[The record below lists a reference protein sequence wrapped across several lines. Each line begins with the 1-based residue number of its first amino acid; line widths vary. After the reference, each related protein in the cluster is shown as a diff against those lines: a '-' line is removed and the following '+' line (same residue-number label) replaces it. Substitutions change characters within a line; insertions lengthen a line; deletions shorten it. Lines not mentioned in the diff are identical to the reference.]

1 LRALRPIGIDAY
13 PRPQPVDL
21 VHRIGTDRKGTPIKI
36 TGRPRCPPAGIFA
49 FCRDHADLGRD
60 LAAAERR
67 NIDRKPVTDLEPG
80 DQILAQ
86 RKAEPSLAEI
96 DQRQQGQPG
105 SDDFAF
111 LDRDLVDLGGD
122 RRGYHQL
129 IDQSL
134 DRVDF
139 CRGFLDIGFGDLM
152 LLGGEAAHRLI
163 IGELCLIEPALRQGQ
178 SIGVFVEFGL
188 GREFV
193 GGELL
198 GAVVSL
204 LCKREIGG
212 SAVDFGL
219 ALGDY
224 FGTRTD
230 FDRLQFRIGHRFL
243 GFGLAQL
250 CNQLRIVDDEQG
262 RTRRNVLPASHGDL
276 CQPAGDARGYVD
288 TGAFGLAL
296 DQQGLGAYQVPDRQP
311 DNG

>member
-139 CRGFLDIGFGDLM
+139 CRGFVDIGLGDLM

-204 LCKREIGG
+204 LCKRESGRFRPCAG
-212 SAVDFGL
+212 QLFRDA
-219 ALGDY
+219 Y
-224 FGTRTD
+224 
-230 FDRLQFRIGHRFL
+230 RL
-243 GFGLAQL
+243 
-250 CNQLRIVDDEQG
+250 
-262 RTRRNVLPASHGDL
+262 
-276 CQPAGDARGYVD
+276 
-288 TGAFGLAL
+288 
-296 DQQGLGAYQVPDRQP
+296 
-311 DNG
+311 